1 MISIPGSQ
9 LIQHT
14 TCLQNP
20 YWFYLP
26 SNSVRDF
33 SRKSM
38 IQSCKFLKT
47 GLSSDHN
54 LTPPHAYH
62 ARTSTRIPSTQGTHG
77 AKVPRQLNNPLVKR
91 CQTAHICSHLFTVS
105 LSNCSLIVLIN
116 VLAPQGPTTQRTDTH
131 ALCQIA
137 PRKIYQFS
145 QVWLQ
150 LWVDRVVGPWLS
162 HSCQEICK
170 RRTQASN
177 SFT

>member
-1 MISIPGSQ
+1 MGHQKNKANHVSVRPNCCTSPLQNAFCESATASVISIPGSQ

-77 AKVPRQLNNPLVKR
+77 AKVPRLIEQPT
-91 CQTAHICSHLFTVS
+91 CQTLSNCSHLFTSVH
-105 LSNCSLIVLIN
+105 CLIVKL
-116 VLAPQGPTTQRTDTH
+116 
-131 ALCQIA
+131 
-137 PRKIYQFS
+137 
-145 QVWLQ
+145 
-150 LWVDRVVGPWLS
+150 
-162 HSCQEICK
+162 
-170 RRTQASN
+170 
-177 SFT
+177 FTNCLN